1 MSFFVS
7 EGELDTL
14 EHKWGFVRCFC
25 GHWRAFESACPRR
38 CATTKRHSSAS
49 DEERKWALVP
59 FSGLIKE
66 PRCVPI
72 PSQQEQVSI
81 ILPIRACVYD

>member
-1 MSFFVS
+1 MSSYVS

-14 EHKWGFVRCFC
+14 EHKWGFVWCLR
-25 GHWRAFESACPRR
+25 GHPHAFESACPRR
-38 CATTKRHSSAS
+38 CATTKRHSSTS

-72 PSQQEQVSI
+72 PAQQEQVCI
-81 ILPIRACVYD
+81 ILPICAYMCM